1 MGRSNMFVNLENTIK
16 KMSYEE
22 KIKTTSDCQ
31 IDVTATIVAS
41 GVKSNAVG
49 IITESIY
56 ALGVGKGKKI
66 NSKKKEFIAKV
77 NKLLL
82 GDDFDKYLDSFFG
95 EINMMQSEIPE
106 MLSNNNSIFDTI
118 KNLASIPG
126 INMGLNILKMI
137 LCVAY
142 CDNEP
147 DEEVLD
153 KLDGIFGKSLLI
165 DFFASGQEEV
175 PKPKREVS
183 LSILEIKII
192 NYLKNSD
199 GLFEKDIYK
208 HFSSESKNSIKKALD
223 SLCDKQILTCGSTYV
238 GNTYI
243 LVDENIEVPDNDEL
257 DEYEKKEK
265 KSINN
270 EKYQQLKSIE
280 KEMHDWYDKYEKNKD
295 KYLKAKAEIDKEYDK
310 YEKEYRTLKEEK
322 EKIDQEYQKKL
333 DEYNERMNEKL
344 KERDA
349 CKGLFSRGKWKK
361 LNDEAD
367 AIHDE
372 RVSMVDKPKLEKDNE
387 YDKKIS
393 AAFDKKESIKTK
405 YSTLKKYEIEDSP
418 LSKLNIDDIK
428 KTEPQRPKTET
439 EFEELVMKDMI
450 VDVLKTYDC
459 PVTISDL
466 HHTNEELYEL
476 SFQKI
481 SSLLSRLVQDNVVTR
496 VVKDKKAY
504 FSLCDTPNENKKSIY
519 DNPNYNDDVMKEYNE
534 LLKKY
539 KC

>member
-16 KMSYEE
+16 KMNYEE
-22 KIKTTSDCQ
+22 KIQTTFVCQ
-31 IDVTATIVAS
+31 MSVTSMIVAS
-41 GVKSNAVG
+41 GIESQTVG
-49 IITESIY
+49 MIIESIH
-56 ALGVGKGKKI
+56 ALGIGKGEKI
-66 NSKKKEFIAKV
+66 NPKKKEFIGKVAK
-77 NKLLL
+77 LSF
-82 GDDFDKYLDSFFG
+82 GDDFDKHFDAFFG
-95 EINMMQSEIPE
+95 DINKIRSEIPE

-126 INMGLNILKMI
+126 INMGLSILKMI

-243 LVDENIEVPDNDEL
+243 LVDENIEVQDNDEL
-257 DEYEKKEK
+257 DEYKKKEK

-280 KEMHDWYDKYEKNKD
+280 KEMHDWYDKNEKNKD

-344 KERDA
+344 KERDS

-367 AIHDE
+367 AIREERFSTVDRPRADKNDE
-372 RVSMVDKPKLEKDNE
+372 YE
-387 YDKKIS
+387 KKIS
-393 AAFDKKESIKTK
+393 AAFDKKESIKSK

-428 KTEPQRPKTET
+428 KTEPPRPITKNEI
-439 EFEELVMKDMI
+439 EELVMKDII
-450 VDVLKTYDC
+450 VDVLKSYDC
-459 PVTISDL
+459 PVTVSDL
-466 HHTNEELYEL
+466 QLAKEKLNEL
-476 SFQKI
+476 SVLKI
-481 SSLLSRLVQDNVVTR
+481 YSLLSSLIQDNVVIRET
-496 VVKDKKAY
+496 KGKKAY
-504 FSLCDTPNENKKSIY
+504 FYLRDTSKENKNSIY

>member
-41 GVKSNAVG
+41 GVESNAVG

-66 NSKKKEFIAKV
+66 NSKKKEFITKV
-77 NKLLL
+77 NKLSL

-106 MLSNNNSIFDTI
+106 MLLDNDSVFDSV
-118 KNLASIPG
+118 KNLAAIPG
-126 INMGLNILKMI
+126 IDVGLNILKMI
-137 LCVAY
+137 LCIAY

-147 DEEVLD
+147 DEEVLN
-153 KLDGIFGKSLLI
+153 KLDGIFGMSLLT
-165 DFFASGQEEV
+165 DFFASGLEEV

-208 HFSSESKNSIKKALD
+208 YFSSEPKNSVKKALD
-223 SLCDKQILTCGSTYV
+223 SLCDKEILTCGSTYV

-243 LVDENIEVPDNDEL
+243 LVNENIEVPDDKEL
-257 DEYEKKEK
+257 EGLEKKEK
-265 KSINN
+265 QSIRN

-280 KEMHDWYDKYEKNKD
+280 NAMHDWYDKYEKNKAE
-295 KYLKAKAEIDKEYDK
+295 YLKEKAKIDKEYDK

-349 CKGLFSRGKWKK
+349 CNGLFSRGKWKK

-372 RVSMVDKPKLEKDNE
+372 RVSMVDKPQLEKDNE
-387 YDKKIS
+387 YDQKIS
-393 AAFDKKESIKTK
+393 AAFDKKESIKAK
-405 YSTLKKYEIEDSP
+405 YSTLIKYEIEDSP
-418 LSKLNIDDIK
+418 LSKLDIDDIN
-428 KTEPQRPKTET
+428 KTEPPRPITKTEI
-439 EFEELVMKDMI
+439 EELVMKDMI
-450 VDVLKTYDC
+450 VDVLKSYDC

-466 HHTNEELYEL
+466 HQTNEKLYEL

-481 SSLLSRLVQDNVVTR
+481 SSLLSILVQDNVVIR
-496 VVKDKKAY
+496 EIKGKKAY
-504 FSLCDTPNENKKSIY
+504 YSLCDTPNENKKSIY

-539 KC
+539 KY

>member
-1 MGRSNMFVNLENTIK
+1 MSRSNMFSNLENTIK
-16 KMSYEE
+16 KMNYEE
-22 KIKTTSDCQ
+22 KIQTTFVCQ
-31 IDVTATIVAS
+31 MSVTSMIVAS
-41 GVKSNAVG
+41 GIESQTVG
-49 IITESIY
+49 MIIESIH
-56 ALGVGKGKKI
+56 ALGIGKGEKI
-66 NSKKKEFIAKV
+66 NPKKKEFIGKVAK
-77 NKLLL
+77 LSF
-82 GDDFDKYLDSFFG
+82 GDDFDKHFDAFFG
-95 EINMMQSEIPE
+95 DINKIRSEIPE

-126 INMGLNILKMI
+126 INMGLSILKMI

-322 EKIDQEYQKKL
+322 EKIEQEYIKKFN
-333 DEYNERMNEKL
+333 EYNEIIIKKTR
-344 KERDA
+344 ERDA
-349 CKGLFSRGKWKK
+349 CIGLFSGSKRRK
-361 LNDEAD
+361 LSDEID
-367 AIHDE
+367 AIREE
-372 RVSMVDKPKLEKDNE
+372 RVSTVDRPRADKNDE
-387 YDKKIS
+387 YEKKIS
-393 AAFDKKESIKTK
+393 AAFDKKESIKSK

-428 KTEPQRPKTET
+428 KTEPPRPKTRE
-439 EFEELVMKDMI
+439 EIEELKMMDKI
-450 VDVLKTYDC
+450 VYALDSYGC
-459 PVTISDL
+459 PVTITEL
-466 HHTNEELYEL
+466 QQFNEELYEL
-476 SFQKI
+476 SNQKI
-481 SSLLSRLVQDNVVTR
+481 SYLLHRLVADKVVFTSR
-496 VVKDKKAY
+496 ENKKVY
-504 FSLCDTPNENKKSIY
+504 FSLCDTSTESIY
-519 DNPNYNDDVMKEYNE
+519 DNPNYNDDVMKKYNE